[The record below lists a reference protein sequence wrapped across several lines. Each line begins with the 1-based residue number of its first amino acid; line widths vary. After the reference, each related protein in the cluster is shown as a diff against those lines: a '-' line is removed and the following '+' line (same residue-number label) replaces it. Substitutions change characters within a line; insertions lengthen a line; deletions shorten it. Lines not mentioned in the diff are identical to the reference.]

1 MKRTDIAMI
10 VLIAAVSAGIA
21 YFVASSVFGGMTEK
35 TRSVKTIDA
44 LTSQVTEPDKKIF
57 NENAIN
63 PAVEVNIN
71 STGDETSPT
80 STP

>member
-1 MKRTDIAMI
+1 
-10 VLIAAVSAGIA
+10 
-21 YFVASSVFGGMTEK
+21 MTEK